1 MDWINKKKQKRMIVV
16 LYKYKNSNPPASLD
30 FSKLN
35 QDFKTYGI
43 EYLDTIKTKGIIKR
57 TEKIMFIYAL
67 YFSFKLL

>member
-43 EYLDTIKTKGIIKR
+43 EYLDTITPQYTLSR
-57 TEKIMFIYAL
+57 DLQMDV
-67 YFSFKLL
+67 